1 MKNISLYLLL
11 FTLSSSLIFLGFASN
26 GGNVGDKENNNKP
39 FEAFLEIFPDL
50 DLPYEITAEKL
61 QPKKE
66 NSNHKY
72 ENTGKRITT
81 LFGAFIPG
89 VSRASFSRRPAPS
102 YHVEGKFKQNDN
114 FVAVIY
120 KIIPAFSRGDYN
132 SIEYVLATYNVK
144 DKKLEPHERMI
155 SSMVIGEMNGRMK
168 TSQIDKDFNIT
179 VKSYQRDFKNPDQE
193 ASKEVLTTKTYSISK
208 TGIAEKTS
216 NKPAKVKEEPAIK
229 AKKANRAN

>member
-1 MKNISLYLLL
+1 MKNSSLYLLL

-102 YHVEGKFKQNDN
+102 YHVEGKFKQNED
-114 FVAVIY
+114 FG
-120 KIIPAFSRGDYN
+120 KQLKKRN
-132 SIEYVLATYNVK
+132 SNA
-144 DKKLEPHERMI
+144 
-155 SSMVIGEMNGRMK
+155 K
-168 TSQIDKDFNIT
+168 TSIPFGN
-179 VKSYQRDFKNPDQE
+179 
-193 ASKEVLTTKTYSISK
+193 A
-208 TGIAEKTS
+208 
-216 NKPAKVKEEPAIK
+216 K
-229 AKKANRAN
+229 AKKLGKRYN